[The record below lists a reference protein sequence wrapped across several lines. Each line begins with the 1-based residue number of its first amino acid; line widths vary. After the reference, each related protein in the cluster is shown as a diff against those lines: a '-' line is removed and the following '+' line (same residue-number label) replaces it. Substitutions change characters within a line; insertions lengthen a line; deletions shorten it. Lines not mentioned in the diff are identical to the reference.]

1 MKNKKLWERIRV
13 DRKIIEGL
21 RLGKS
26 INALIKELKKGK
38 GYTIKVR
45 DLGIEHGYLDCLLV
59 GNKKTLRPT
68 DKILPPF
75 PEALFPYHDKRSDK
89 TSESE
94 EVLLSQKDWIIER
107 LEAKWT
113 PQTIYE
119 ELPKSVPR
127 SNFYRFLKNQ
137 NLKKS
142 KSSKN
147 VLEIIHAPAECLQLD
162 WGKLVDVIDEKTQ
175 KKKTVWIF
183 IGTLGHSR
191 FEMARLVE
199 RLDFATTI
207 DALVSMFEEMGGV
220 PKKLVIDNP
229 KVFISEAS
237 KYEPVLNPA
246 FERFASHYG
255 IIVEALP
262 PATPE
267 LKGKVERKVSGKR
280 RVFESYDKSHYQ
292 LDTAQAHINKKLEML
307 NERKHGTHRLR
318 PIDVF
323 LNDEV
328 NLLKAL
334 PILPYEAESV
344 VISTIRKDGYVR
356 FENKYYRVEP
366 NLHGEDAL
374 VIGNTKQVTIYCKGK
389 LLEVYE
395 RITDNFRT
403 KACKDHYKEPW
414 EKTLQDQG
422 HYLKKASLIGKN
434 VERFVSIVLSRGAGF
449 VDTKVIWGLLTL
461 NKTYKDEDI
470 DKACLSAL
478 ELEEV
483 KLSTVRSLLNIM
495 AKPKEQEKII
505 DEKKEGQTMGGKFV
519 RPMDEYQR
527 HLKLIQ

>member
-1 MKNKKLWERIRV
+1 MKKNKLWEKIRV

-26 INALIKELKKGK
+26 INSLTKDLKKGK
-38 GYTIKVR
+38 GYVIKVR
-45 DLGIEHGYLDCLLV
+45 DLGLEHGYLV
-59 GNKKTLRPT
+59 YQEQNNN
-68 DKILPPF
+68 KILLPTEKVLPSF

-89 TSESE
+89 SSESE
-94 EVLLSQKDWIIER
+94 KILLSQQEWIKER
-107 LEAKWT
+107 LESEWT
-113 PQTIYE
+113 PQTIFE
-119 ELPKSVPR
+119 ELPTPVAR
-127 SNFYRFLKNQ
+127 SNFYRFLIDYK
-137 NLKKS
+137 LKKRS
-142 KSSKN
+142 SSKN
-147 VLEIIHAPAECLQLD
+147 VLEIIHAPGECLQLD
-162 WGKLVDVIDEKTQ
+162 WGKLFDVVDDRTK
-175 KKKTVWIF
+175 KKKTIWIF

-191 FEMARLVE
+191 FEMARVVE

-207 DALVSMFEEMGGV
+207 EAIVSMFEEMGGV

-229 KVFISEAS
+229 KVFVAEAS
-237 KYEPVLNPA
+237 NYEPTINPA

-255 IIVEALP
+255 VIIEALP

-280 RVFESYDKSHYQ
+280 RLFESYDKSNYKQ
-292 LDTAQAHINKKLEML
+292 ETAQAHINKKLEML
-307 NERKHGTHRLR
+307 NERIHGTHRLK

-323 LNDEV
+323 ISDEV
-328 NLLKAL
+328 SVLKAL
-334 PILPYEAESV
+334 PILPYEIESV

-374 VIGNTKQVTIYCKGK
+374 LIGNTKQVSIYCKGK

-395 RITDNFRT
+395 KITDNFRT
-403 KACKDHYKEPW
+403 KACKEHYKEPW
-414 EKTLQDQG
+414 EKTLEDHG
-422 HYLKKASLIGKN
+422 HYLEKASLIGKN
-434 VERFVSIVLSRGAGF
+434 AERFVSIILARGSGF

-461 NKTYKDEDI
+461 NKKYSNEDI

-483 KLSTVRSLLNIM
+483 KLKTIRSLLNIM
-495 AKPKEQEKII
+495 AKPKPQINNNDDFKGEQTI
-505 DEKKEGQTMGGKFV
+505 GGKFV
-519 RPMDEYQR
+519 RSINEYKT